1 MTDQSGAAPA
11 DTVEPAAGATGED
24 EMAQQ
29 LLAEAVSAADQ
40 GVEQLGDA
48 GKRALDRMNQ
58 EAKAARAQLAEALA
72 KLKEYE
78 DRDKTEAQKLAE
90 RAAEAEKAAAA
101 KAAEVLRLRIA
112 LKHQISDEDAEI
124 FLTGSDEET
133 LTRQAE
139 RLVALRGEPRPRTPA
154 PDPTQGARGPVDIDA
169 QIRDAEAKGDV
180 RAAIRLKNQKLLAQ
194 NSR

>member
-1 MTDQSGAAPA
+1 
-11 DTVEPAAGATGED
+11 
-24 EMAQQ
+24 MAQQ

-90 RAAEAEKAAAA
+90 RAAEAEKAAAT

-139 RLVALRGEPRPRTPA
+139 RLVALRGEARPRTPA

-169 QIRDAEAKGDV
+169 QIRDAESKGDIKT
-180 RAAIRLKNQKLLAQ
+180 AIRLKNQKLLAAQ
-194 NSR
+194 NNR